1 MKTFPK
7 STEQIQDIVAALLV
21 EGTGVTLAYNDGA
34 GTLTISSSVDL
45 TGYATTAY
53 VDDEVSANGVS
64 LQAFASNAS
73 NLSSGTVP
81 IARIPTGTTGSTVA
95 LGNHTHDTLYQP
107 LASDLTALAALSG
120 TNTIYYRSAANT
132 WSAVA
137 IGTNLTFSG
146 GTLSASGG
154 GGGGD
159 ALTTNPLSQFAAT
172 TSAQLASVISD
183 ETGSGALVF
192 STSPTFTTPVLG
204 AASATTLG
212 VGTTSPTGLPGYS
225 TGIEVRNTATSLP
238 SIRVSNATR
247 YCGLGVDG
255 TNAAFSTNGIQFI
268 IVTAA
273 GGVGLSSGVDRRLWV
288 NNLQNT
294 AKTTSQL
301 EVVSQVTSFV
311 IASFCGAVSQTGDYI
326 RCVDASNN
334 VLFSV
339 GATGNLTAN
348 NLTMSGSYR
357 PGQFTVATLP
367 SAAANTGRTVQVTD
381 SSVDFPGNIGNTVAG
396 GGANNVDVK
405 SNGTNWRITG

>member
-1 MKTFPK
+1 VKTFPK

-64 LQAFASNAS
+64 LQAYASNAS
-73 NLSSGTVP
+73 NLSSGTVSDARLSANVTLLGNTTTGTGS
-81 IARIPTGTTGSTVA
+81 IARA
-95 LGNHTHDTLYQP
+95 
-107 LASDLTALAALSG
+107 
-120 TNTIYYRSAANT
+120 
-132 WSAVA
+132 
-137 IGTNLTFSG
+137 
-146 GTLSASGG
+146 
-154 GGGGD
+154 
-159 ALTTNPLSQFAAT
+159 
-172 TSAQLASVISD
+172 
-183 ETGSGALVF
+183 
-192 STSPTFTTPVLG
+192 TSPTLTTPVLG

-212 VGTTSPTGLPGYS
+212 VGTTSPAALPGYS

-255 TNAAFSTNGIQFI
+255 TNATFSTNGVQFI
-268 IVTAA
+268 IATSA
-273 GGVGLSSGVDRRLWV
+273 GIGLSSGADRRLWV
-288 NNLQNT
+288 NNVQNT
-294 AKTTSQL
+294 TKTTSQL

-348 NLTMSGSYR
+348 NLTMSGSYC